1 MIKYRTVLLV
11 DDDPIQTA
19 VLTNYFLGIQAENIF
34 VASDAVEALAILQ
47 HEKNAINLIV
57 SDLQMPNMDGLEFM
71 RHLKDIQFSGKLALI
86 SSLKHD
92 LLDHAGRLANLHKL
106 NFIGQIS
113 KPMTKDKL
121 DTVFLAKTE
130 GVISEQPA
138 NNIVIS
144 QDDFTAALENGD
156 IIPFYQP
163 KFDVQSGRIV
173 GAEALA
179 RWKKAGTG
187 NVSPEVFVKF
197 AENNGRIEDLTC
209 SLFKQVLTD
218 TSRFLEHMS
227 DQKIAVNLS
236 AILMSNV
243 ALPDRLLSLMHSANI
258 KPENISFEVTESSIL
273 DLDTSTLEVLSR
285 LRISGFDVAIDDFG
299 TGSSNIQTLRDFPYS
314 ELKIDRAFI
323 QNAIS
328 NTFSAETVRASI
340 ALAREMDMIV
350 VAEGIEDQEVL
361 DFVRSKGIEQA
372 QGFYLAKP
380 MSADNYCKVLIHNAE
395 IFANSTSKNAA

>member
-11 DDDPIQTA
+11 DDDPIQIA
-19 VLTNYFLGIQAENIF
+19 VLTNYFLSIQAGNIF
-34 VASDAVEALAILQ
+34 VASDATEALSILQ
-47 HEKNAINLIV
+47 REKNAIDLIV

-71 RHLKDIQFSGKLALI
+71 RHLKDAQFSGKLALV
-86 SSLKHD
+86 SGVQQG
-92 LLDHAGRLANLHKL
+92 LLDHAGRLANLHNL

-130 GVISEQPA
+130 GMVSEQPA

-179 RWKKAGTG
+179 RWKKAGAG

-218 TSRFLEHMS
+218 TSRFIKHLA
-227 DQKIAVNLS
+227 DQKVAVNLS
-236 AILMSNV
+236 ASLMSNI
-243 ALPDRLLSLMHSANI
+243 ALPDRLLSLMNLANI
-258 KPENISFEVTESSIL
+258 KPDNISFEVTESSIL
-273 DLDTSTLEVLSR
+273 DLDASTLEVLSR